1 MIRCRGAACVP
12 HCCRVQIGRLLQQ
25 AVIFSTTNQQRD
37 KELKILSRLKVLFSN
52 QIKKKIEKHTC
63 HLLEFRPS
71 FVRKLF
77 SFSGPEGPGDSMPR
91 ERLERE
97 REESDNSSNGTT
109 GTNSLDATERA
120 RMIGQCA
127 CAVLLCV
134 ACFGAIVMILREAI
148 QGATKSF
155 YCSADGQEPT
165 DSPAPLACAVPLA
178 SAAIL
183 CNLTVVVG
191 LLCVLRFAWQSG
203 RNMQDG
209 PASLTQ
215 LQHYRSKLQ
224 KDLNKWRGFSAKA
237 IGKRGLLYFVFVVWR
252 DSIKIRWKP
261 RGKAYFCGHKKWQCR
276 CWLLRDWPIW

>member
-1 MIRCRGAACVP
+1 
-12 HCCRVQIGRLLQQ
+12 
-25 AVIFSTTNQQRD
+25 
-37 KELKILSRLKVLFSN
+37 
-52 QIKKKIEKHTC
+52 
-63 HLLEFRPS
+63 
-71 FVRKLF
+71 
-77 SFSGPEGPGDSMPR
+77 MPR
-91 ERLERE
+91 ERE
-97 REESDNSSNGTT
+97 REESDNSSVDTANGTGT

-237 IGKRGLLYFVFVVWR
+237 MVIAFVWR
-252 DSIKIRWKP
+252 DSIKMDGSDRE
-261 RGKAYFCGHKKWQCR
+261 RRTF
-276 CWLLRDWPIW
+276 L